1 MACSNI
7 CKLSRE
13 INRRE
18 FTGLLSLA
26 IPALSAAACASRTT
40 QVAQL
45 PELVTLIDRVRP
57 SVVAVGDGKQAL
69 GSGFAVAPTLV
80 ITAAHVAEAAGKSVV
95 VTSSAGRQSAR
106 VLGSRAED
114 DIALLEVGQML
125 PPLTLA
131 TTPSK
136 VGEWIVVIGNPFGS
150 GMTATAG
157 IVSAAPGAIS
167 ATPELVRRLQIDAA
181 VNPGN
186 SGGPV
191 CNLRG
196 EVIGST
202 TSLVAN
208 GQGIAFATPASALRA
223 FIASLGK

>member
-1 MACSNI
+1 M
-7 CKLSRE
+7 
-13 INRRE
+13 
-18 FTGLLSLA
+18 T
-26 IPALSAAACASRTT
+26 IPVLGAAGCASRSTR
-40 QVAQL
+40 APL
-45 PELVTLIDRVRP
+45 PDLVTLIERLTP

-80 ITAAHVAEAAGKSVV
+80 ITAAHVAEAAGKAVF
-95 VTSSAGRQSAR
+95 VTSSTGRQSAR
-106 VLGSRAED
+106 VLGSRVED
-114 DIALLEVGQML
+114 DVALLEVSQAL
-125 PPLTLA
+125 RPLTLA
-131 TTPSK
+131 MAPSK
-136 VGEWIVVIGNPFGS
+136 VGESIVVIGNPFGS

-223 FIASLGK
+223 FLTSLGK